1 MKLLFI
7 HSDYMEYEVKKAIKN
22 LAEDVTDE
30 HKQGKMED
38 GLTVFMSVEKCD
50 ESADRDELM
59 ETVVN
64 EIKGVTG
71 KLSTQKIM
79 LYPYAHLSSELAGPE
94 AAKEISIE
102 LETALK
108 SEGFEVVRSPF
119 GWYKSFKIACK
130 GHPLSELSKEIR
142 LTDEEPASKAVT
154 REDVVKDI
162 TSEYLILTPE
172 GEETK
177 LDLDKIDDF
186 DVLNENPGLKSF
198 IVTEEIGKGTKKE
211 PPSIKAMQR
220 LELVDYE
227 PMSDSGH
234 FRMFPKGQ
242 MVFELLK
249 QWADKGARKLN
260 AMQIDTPIMYDWHS
274 PDIQEQGSSFH
285 ERHYTINLKDE
296 KREFVLRFAGDFG
309 LFRMMK
315 GATMSYKQLPL
326 RIYEFSKSFRM
337 EQRGELSGLKR
348 LRAFHMPDL
357 HSFAKNIDESWDE
370 FADIY
375 KSYTDFANTTGVEYA
390 VVFRI
395 VDEFYQKYKNK
406 LIELLVYTGK
416 PAYIEVLS
424 GKKHYWVVKH
434 EFQGI
439 DSVGGSCQL
448 STVQIDVEDAA
459 RYGIVY
465 TDKDGSKNGCIICH
479 CSIGSIE
486 RWIYCILEDALKK
499 DKPELPFWLAP
510 TQLRLIPVT
519 DEFVEDCVA
528 IANSLPG
535 RIDIDDRDEKVG
547 RKIRD
552 AEREWINLI
561 VVFGEKEKEKS
572 KLPVRVRSGEIQEFG
587 LKELKRE
594 IEVGNQGFPYEAY

>member
-1 MKLLFI
+1 
-7 HSDYMEYEVKKAIKN
+7 
-22 LAEDVTDE
+22 
-30 HKQGKMED
+30 
-38 GLTVFMSVEKCD
+38 
-50 ESADRDELM
+50 
-59 ETVVN
+59 
-64 EIKGVTG
+64 
-71 KLSTQKIM
+71 
-79 LYPYAHLSSELAGPE
+79 
-94 AAKEISIE
+94 
-102 LETALK
+102 
-108 SEGFEVVRSPF
+108 
-119 GWYKSFKIACK
+119 
-130 GHPLSELSKEIR
+130 
-142 LTDEEPASKAVT
+142 
-154 REDVVKDI
+154 
-162 TSEYLILTPE
+162 
-172 GEETK
+172 
-177 LDLDKIDDF
+177 
-186 DVLNENPGLKSF
+186 
-198 IVTEEIGKGTKKE
+198 
-211 PPSIKAMQR
+211 
-220 LELVDYE
+220 
-227 PMSDSGH
+227 
-234 FRMFPKGQ
+234 
-242 MVFELLK
+242 
-249 QWADKGARKLN
+249 
-260 AMQIDTPIMYDWHS
+260 MQIDTPIMYDWHS

-594 IEVGNQGFPYEAY
+594 IEVGNQGFPYEVLPVPKLLSKRIVFRG